1 MQQSTSKR
9 KRGDEYL
16 DANATFNSELS
27 SSSLSLSAL
36 GGGGGG
42 GGGGPSGSAS
52 GSFLGSSSLGATG
65 STKSCNVP
73 SHSRLESIVK
83 QTELLRRMDA
93 DAHAVLRAEA
103 TEIREKLEIQ
113 VSALEAQLAA
123 VKARGISVSSAST
136 SSSLQRPQAAE
147 AVLNDEIDLTAD
159 SDSEAVNSS
168 SNALIGGE
176 SEVLQCREEIKEL
189 KRLLA
194 FERKMNADESAS
206 HQRALAAA
214 DAALHRASSSSSLSS
229 SSSSS
234 LIAAKA
240 ATFIQPSLPANLESS
255 SGSIINGESELAE
268 ARESLRAS
276 QRRERALTEEVKRLQ
291 QQHAS
296 STILT
301 EKLTECQ
308 KKLSIAEKE
317 AANASTL
324 RSNLSS
330 AMAALAQWDST
341 VWSVLAQNDNKQ
353 LPPPSGGN
361 DASSTGDLT
370 STISS
375 FSTVIADSASHS
387 SQVREAVI
395 ELQSAHRLLLA
406 TVSEQKARLEAAS
419 KGRDTLTE
427 RQMSLIRE
435 NSKLIASNAN
445 AISERDTAKK
455 EALNLSS
462 HCERLKALI
471 KHYETDG
478 KAGTITRQAV
488 QALDE
493 QAKSLANAVIELNTL
508 NATTSTQSGQGG
520 RGGGGRQILA
530 SNVSA
535 QLTALQ
541 KSLQETSQFTANS
554 IRASN
559 ESAEALKARCD
570 LLERS
575 ASDLQAQL
583 VAALEATSTLKLV
596 PSIVADAALEGQ
608 RLAEEECAQLEQEL
622 KALYVQ
628 TMPRVGGGG
637 GVGVNKNN
645 STHETFADGTSTSS
659 YRVLHLISNPTSTAV
674 READAKQRQM
684 LDALKL
690 EAKNLREQLA
700 AELRKVASSSIALR
714 AMQSQLASA
723 EREKNELQKA
733 FSNLRE
739 NASALV
745 SATPILSPILST
757 TLMAQEQQGHIN
769 AVAIAADSAVA
780 ASVSTPTPVAAAQTV
795 DFEKYKTQL
804 LKSVTEKIHKF
815 KDAVKVLT
823 GWQFGIT
830 DTERTSSGGILN
842 RFVLTSL
849 FAEAEHDTLVFVQEI
864 SANGAVGDINLA
876 SSPYAERIP
885 KDILAV
891 LKLTNS
897 YPAFLAAITSDAV
910 ARSTVS

>member
-194 FERKMNADESAS
+194 FERKMNADENAS

-520 RGGGGRQILA
+520 RGGSGRQILA

-541 KSLQETSQFTANS
+541 KSLQETSHFTANS

-570 LLERS
+570 VLERS

-583 VAALEATSTLKLV
+583 VAALEATSTLKLI

>member
-1 MQQSTSKR
+1 
-9 KRGDEYL
+9 
-16 DANATFNSELS
+16 
-27 SSSLSLSAL
+27 
-36 GGGGGG
+36 
-42 GGGGPSGSAS
+42 
-52 GSFLGSSSLGATG
+52 
-65 STKSCNVP
+65 
-73 SHSRLESIVK
+73 
-83 QTELLRRMDA
+83 
-93 DAHAVLRAEA
+93 
-103 TEIREKLEIQ
+103 
-113 VSALEAQLAA
+113 
-123 VKARGISVSSAST
+123 
-136 SSSLQRPQAAE
+136 
-147 AVLNDEIDLTAD
+147 
-159 SDSEAVNSS
+159 
-168 SNALIGGE
+168 
-176 SEVLQCREEIKEL
+176 
-189 KRLLA
+189 
-194 FERKMNADESAS
+194 
-206 HQRALAAA
+206 
-214 DAALHRASSSSSLSS
+214 
-229 SSSSS
+229 
-234 LIAAKA
+234 
-240 ATFIQPSLPANLESS
+240 
-255 SGSIINGESELAE
+255 
-268 ARESLRAS
+268 
-276 QRRERALTEEVKRLQ
+276 
-291 QQHAS
+291 
-296 STILT
+296 
-301 EKLTECQ
+301 
-308 KKLSIAEKE
+308 
-317 AANASTL
+317 
-324 RSNLSS
+324 
-330 AMAALAQWDST
+330 
-341 VWSVLAQNDNKQ
+341 
-353 LPPPSGGN
+353 
-361 DASSTGDLT
+361 
-370 STISS
+370 
-375 FSTVIADSASHS
+375 
-387 SQVREAVI
+387 
-395 ELQSAHRLLLA
+395 
-406 TVSEQKARLEAAS
+406 
-419 KGRDTLTE
+419 
-427 RQMSLIRE
+427 MSLIRE

-508 NATTSTQSGQGG
+508 NANTSTQSGQGG